1 VAQEIIVNIQ
11 KMNTDLVEA
20 VQRIADSTVQPSL
33 EDTQTLAKAVL
44 VLNQSVRDLIHAM
57 ATALNAKVL

>member
-1 VAQEIIVNIQ
+1 MAQEIIVNIQ